1 MTAQYIALGKKLL
14 NEGQWVYNKRTNSRC
29 LTLIDE
35 TLSFDVGKGEFPLVT
50 TRKAYFRQAIGEM
63 LGYIRGYT
71 STEQFHT
78 LGVHTWDEN
87 AKNPVWTESPIGKEF
102 IEEGHDLGLIYGGV
116 DRLVET
122 GWGIQFDQDGEIEGI
137 RNKSALCYIYDSFTD
152 FIVLHN
158 KLREGIDDR
167 GLIWSFWRP
176 EFFKF
181 GCLRPCVYEH
191 QFSLVNDTLHL
202 SSTARSQDYPL
213 GTVFN
218 LVQVYFLLWLMA
230 ELTGHKPGIA
240 KLRLVNI
247 HLYEN
252 QLEQFKAQMERDP
265 FPHPKLVC
273 NKPLTLRNVLG
284 THDEIEDNLHPNDF
298 DVEGYQ
304 YHPAI
309 KYPFTV

>member
-1 MTAQYIALGKKLL
+1 MTKQYVALGKKLL
-14 NEGQWVYNKRTNSRC
+14 SEGEWVYNKRTNSRC

-50 TRKAYFRQAIGEM
+50 TRKSYFRQAIGEM

-71 STEQFHT
+71 KTEEFHA
-78 LGVHTWDEN
+78 LGGHTWDEI
-87 AKNPVWTESPIGKEF
+87 AKNPACVGSPIGSKM
-102 IEEGHDLGLIYGGV
+102 IAQGHDLGLIYGGV
-116 DRLVET
+116 DRMGQTPWDV
-122 GWGIQFDQDGEIEGI
+122 QFGQGGLIEGI
-137 RNKSALCYIYDSFTD
+137 RSKSSLCYVHDSFTD
-152 FIVLHN
+152 FIELYSKLHD
-158 KLREGIDDR
+158 GIDDR

-191 QFSLVNDTLHL
+191 QFSLVNGPLHL

-218 LVQVYFLLWLMA
+218 IVQVYFLLWLMA
-230 ELTGHKPGIA
+230 ELTGFKPGIA
-240 KLRLVNI
+240 KFRLVNI

-252 QLEQFKAQMERDP
+252 QLELFKEQMKREP

-273 NKPLTLRNVLG
+273 KKPVRLNNVLG
-284 THDEIEDNLHPNDF
+284 VHDEAEYNLHPNDF

-304 YHPAI
+304 HHPAI